1 MNNTRHTTR
10 SVPTDLSAYRSR
22 AAFALSLPV
31 SISILLSGLFLL
43 LGPVA
48 PLAAQPDQLLLIQ
61 PGPERGSA
69 PDFSWTTTE
78 GETLTP
84 ESLTGKV
91 VLLDFWASWCIPC
104 QRAVPHLKSLD
115 ESLPEDRFRIVGIN
129 VDDEKEKLQGW
140 VATYGLPWAQ
150 VWDQS
155 HEIVQSFKVTNF
167 PTYVLLDHR
176 GRVTYTTTGFTS
188 TMGRVLD
195 YRVRTAV
202 QAAQAAQGSR

>member
-1 MNNTRHTTR
+1 MPRTRP
-10 SVPTDLSAYRSR
+10 VPTADSASR
-22 AAFALSLPV
+22 LQAAFARS
-31 SISILLSGLFLL
+31 LL
-43 LGPVA
+43 LVVSLLLVGPA
-48 PLAAQPDQLLLIQ
+48 GPLAAQGELEIVR
-61 PGPERGSA
+61 PGPEQGSA

-84 ESLTGKV
+84 ESLAGKV

-150 VWDQS
+150 VWDRS
-155 HEIVQSFKVTNF
+155 HEIVQSFNVTNF

-176 GRVTYTTTGFTS
+176 GRVTYATTGFTS

>member
-1 MNNTRHTTR
+1 MPRTRP
-10 SVPTDLSAYRSR
+10 VPTAHSASRLR
-22 AAFALSLPV
+22 AAIARS
-31 SISILLSGLFLL
+31 LL
-43 LGPVA
+43 LFVALLLVGPA
-48 PLAAQPDQLLLIQ
+48 GPLAAQDELKIVR
-61 PGPERGSA
+61 PGPEQGSS
-69 PDFSWTTTE
+69 PEFSWTTTE

-84 ESLTGKV
+84 ESLAGKV

-155 HEIVQSFKVTNF
+155 HEIVQSFNVTNF